1 MKWSIL
7 ILINL
12 YHNDPFSYFHNSQP
26 TATEN
31 NIVEAYLYLSYEIVV
46 HHLQIAHAL
55 KSKISFFSSMQSI
68 TNKDNPSTAASA
80 LIKKSGQLMN
90 IRKTT
95 QVKNNS
101 FFQYHILS
109 GLEDIVSLTSCIVNY
124 ILHIGKNTASLL
136 KMMSYELASW
146 SWDLYFISSD
156 HQGIYRIG
164 EYLTALFQW
173 LTGAQNL
180 ARGKWICAF
189 SQAQSMPPLSVQRP
203 S

>member
-1 MKWSIL
+1 
-7 ILINL
+7 
-12 YHNDPFSYFHNSQP
+12 
-26 TATEN
+26 
-31 NIVEAYLYLSYEIVV
+31 
-46 HHLQIAHAL
+46 
-55 KSKISFFSSMQSI
+55 MQSI

-136 KMMSYELASW
+136 KMMSYELAS
-146 SWDLYFISSD
+146 
-156 HQGIYRIG
+156 
-164 EYLTALFQW
+164 
-173 LTGAQNL
+173 
-180 ARGKWICAF
+180 
-189 SQAQSMPPLSVQRP
+189 
-203 S
+203 